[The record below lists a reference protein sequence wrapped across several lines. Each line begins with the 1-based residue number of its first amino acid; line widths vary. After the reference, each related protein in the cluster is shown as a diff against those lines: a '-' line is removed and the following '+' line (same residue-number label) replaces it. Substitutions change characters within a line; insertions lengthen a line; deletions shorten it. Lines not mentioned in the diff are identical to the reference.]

1 MGKKAIDKQVGGAH
15 YKDDGIQPVVF
26 SHSRNLPFIEG
37 NVVKYVCRH
46 RTKHGV
52 EDLKKAMHYIELL
65 IELEYG
71 TDATKTKRG

>member
-37 NVVKYVCRH
+37 NVVKYICRH